1 MTALKEFVP
10 EYLLEHSQDLDRFL
24 EALDEVIS
32 VFKLDIDEFV
42 YLVDVNLIPQEFLE
56 VWGHSAGLDRFV
68 PKDKW
73 GEVLREVAWIYRRR
87 GEIDYYEA
95 IFRLN
100 DILGWVKE
108 LYPETIDLNSRQTLN
123 SGRITGKI
131 YSHGSIRIVTA
142 NVFANEEGWVKDLV
156 EFSMPAGRVVWWRN
170 EYRLSSGEVVSEEL
184 YDMNVRFTLYTT
196 EKPAEGIFELNGS
209 QLNGQEVLTWD
220 YALSFAGEKV
230 MERVRGLATT
240 GFPDSITKADMIDS
254 STNTTEIWFSYY
266 GYPNE
271 PSFFGGGVLD
281 RSSLA

>member
-1 MTALKEFVP
+1 MTTLKEFVP

-32 VFKLDIDEFV
+32 IFNLDIGDFV
-42 YLVDVNLIPQEFLE
+42 CLVDTNSVPQEFLE

-68 PKDKW
+68 PKEKW
-73 GEVLREVAWIYRRR
+73 REVLKEVAWIYRRR

-131 YSHGSIRIVTA
+131 YSHGSIRVVTA
-142 NVFANEEGWVKDLV
+142 NVFADKEGWVKDLV
-156 EFSMPAGRVVWWRN
+156 EFSRPAGRVVWWRN
-170 EYRLSSGEVVSEEL
+170 EYRFSSGKVASEEL
-184 YDMNVRFTLYTT
+184 YDTNVKFTLYTT
-196 EKPAEGIFELNGS
+196 EKPAEGIFKLNSS

-220 YALSFAGEKV
+220 YALSFASEKKTEAV
-230 MERVRGLATT
+230 KGLATT
-240 GFPDSITKADMIDS
+240 GFPDSITRADKTDS
-254 STNTTEIWFSYY
+254 STNTTETWFSYY
-266 GYPNE
+266 GYSNE
-271 PSFFGGGVLD
+271 PSFFNGGTLD
-281 RSSLA
+281 RSSLG